1 MAKEKIIN
9 CEACD
14 KSGVV
19 ESPKGLPEACS
30 ACDGEGNQVVQG
42 VDCNACGGTGIVTG
56 KLEDAVT
63 CTKCDGSGYLYP
75 DARKKKQKPWEK
87 ITEMESVLRD
97 TYEFMEDLL
106 SDVHVVRDS
115 SMGRWAVKLQD
126 RIAKLRLPA
135 CKGMNKEEEEK
146 EDAEQYLLT
155 RFEDAVLLVCMQ
167 RNAHASLFEW
177 ARQQPGFDSYVIR
190 AMYKSM
196 GAVRALDI
204 ASLSEIFEEELEILN
219 ILQEVHSDE

>member
-1 MAKEKIIN
+1 MAKEKKIE
-9 CEACD
+9 CLFCD
-14 KSGVV
+14 GSGVV

-30 ACDGEGNQVVQG
+30 ACDGEGNQVVQEEEE
-42 VDCNACGGTGIVTG
+42 VPVNFVE
-56 KLEDAVT
+56 ED
-63 CTKCDGSGYLYP
+63 
-75 DARKKKQKPWEK
+75 PWEK

-126 RIAKLRLPA
+126 RIVKLHLPA
-135 CKGMNKEEEEK
+135 GKAIDTEEEK
-146 EDAEQYLLT
+146 REDAEQHLVN

-167 RNAHASLFEW
+167 KNAHASLFEW